1 MATDNIFAGS
11 ITCTGLTATGAV
23 SFTGAVTFT
32 GPCTITGL
40 RTIGNSSAVIT
51 AARVLTALDS
61 GGVFLVTPPAG
72 SGVPYAITL
81 PTPPGPGLHYTFFMN
96 TAGGSNVTFIS
107 AVGGANSFIGTI
119 QIDGATIPCPVG
131 GSTTLTAVAGS
142 SVLGD
147 CIEVFSI
154 SSTVYGVRAIA
165 STAGGITIS

>member
-1 MATDNIFAGS
+1 MATDNIFAGT

-23 SFTGAVTFT
+23 SFTGTVSFT
-32 GPCTITGL
+32 GISTIAGL
-40 RTIGNSSAVIT
+40 RTVGNSLSTIT
-51 AARVLTALDS
+51 AARVLTAADS
-61 GGVFLVTPPAG
+61 GGVFLVTPPVGA
-72 SGVPYAITL
+72 GVPYAITL

-119 QIDGATIPCPVG
+119 QIDAATAPCVAG
-131 GSTTLTAVAGS
+131 SSTTLTAVAGS

-165 STAGGITIS
+165 STGGGITCT